1 MADLIS
7 PSVSFLP
14 TSLNRHFPLLRSA
27 HSSPTI
33 RFSFVSSVV
42 IRSAPLGRRPRRG
55 RGVGL
60 VAVRGYNVSVMAGST
75 PAIDGKHVK
84 AEVRDHL
91 FISYAWED
99 QVFAKWLALRLT
111 AEGYKVWIDQMK
123 LLGGESWPS
132 DIDEAI
138 KKRTCR
144 MLGLLSRHS
153 INKDN
158 PRKERTLA
166 LGIAK
171 QPGRKGFLIPINVD
185 GLPPTELDWLTSDLT
200 FIPFSQSWAQGL
212 QQLLKLLD
220 REECPR
226 GDVDEGRSI
235 AARIAASSELI
246 REEPES
252 LVSNMC
258 RFTSVPTMMHAYRVR
273 PKLDYGSNALRDA
286 RRDWGFHP
294 LSPHRV
300 LAFHPPPADLGT
312 WLKVERAQSYRWA
325 ELDEI
330 EGVLPHNAVSR
341 TLRGVIE
348 AELAR
353 RGFTWSGAAEGYVVP
368 GAHGKMV
375 RLTLPSGKTTNV
387 KLSGER
393 TFFRVGQPKQ
403 LYHYRTAVKVFIEQT
418 DDGYRAVFRLQYDLT
433 EPSGGSLPPTQ
444 RNSRR
449 KHLTRTWS
457 NYHWM
462 VRHLALIQMI
472 TGESDAVSVGTDT
485 DDTVVLRSEPMS
497 FTVGVS
503 IDEEKVK
510 AAPDISDE
518 EADASPVDDDD
529 EQVDEHVDDEGE
541 ADDES

>member
-1 MADLIS
+1 MKSDLC
-7 PSVSFLP
+7 
-14 TSLNRHFPLLRSA
+14 
-27 HSSPTI
+27 
-33 RFSFVSSVV
+33 
-42 IRSAPLGRRPRRG
+42 
-55 RGVGL
+55 
-60 VAVRGYNVSVMAGST
+60 
-75 PAIDGKHVK
+75 
-84 AEVRDHL
+84 DHL

-132 DIDEAI
+132 DIDKAI
-138 KKRTCR
+138 KERTFR

-153 INKDN
+153 ISKDN

-171 QPGRKGFLIPINVD
+171 QPGRKGFLVPINVD

-200 FIPFSQSWAQGL
+200 YIPFSQSWAQGL

-220 REECPR
+220 REGCPR

-246 REEPES
+246 REAPES

-258 RFTSVPTMMHAYRVR
+258 RFTSVPSVMHAYRVR
-273 PKLDYGSNALRDA
+273 PKLEYGSNALRDA

-294 LSPHRV
+294 ISPHRV

-312 WLKVERAQSYRWA
+312 WLRVETAQSYRWA
-325 ELDEI
+325 ELDKI
-330 EGVLPHNAVSR
+330 EGVQPHTAVSR

-353 RGFTWSGAAEGYVVP
+353 RGFAWAGTAEGYVIP
-368 GAHGKMV
+368 GVHGKMLRV
-375 RLTLPSGKTTNV
+375 TLPSGKTTNV

-403 LYHYRTAVKVFIEQT
+403 PYHYRTAVKVFIERA
-418 DDGYRAVFRLQYDLT
+418 DDGYRAVFRLQYDFT
-433 EPSGGSLPPTQ
+433 DPSGEPLPPTQ

-449 KHLTRTWS
+449 KHLTRGWS

-485 DDTVVLRSEPMS
+485 EDTVVLSSAPMS

-503 IDEEKVK
+503 IDEAMVK
-510 AAPDISDE
+510 AAPDIPDE
-518 EADASPVDDDD
+518 EADAAPVDDAD
-529 EQVDEHVDDEGE
+529 EQYLEDTEDEGE

>member
-1 MADLIS
+1 M
-7 PSVSFLP
+7 
-14 TSLNRHFPLLRSA
+14 
-27 HSSPTI
+27 
-33 RFSFVSSVV
+33 
-42 IRSAPLGRRPRRG
+42 
-55 RGVGL
+55 
-60 VAVRGYNVSVMAGST
+60 
-75 PAIDGKHVK
+75 
-84 AEVRDHL
+84 RDHL

-99 QVFAKWLALRLT
+99 RVFAKWLALRLT

-138 KKRTCR
+138 KGRTFR

-158 PRKERTLA
+158 PKKERTLA

-171 QPGRKGFLIPINVD
+171 QPGREGFLVPINVD

-200 FIPFSQSWAQGL
+200 YIPFSQSWAQGL
-212 QQLLKLLD
+212 QQLLKLLG

-226 GDVDEGRSI
+226 GDAYEGRSI

-246 REEPES
+246 RKEPES
-252 LVSNMC
+252 LVSNIC
-258 RFTSVPTMMHAYRVR
+258 RFSSVPAMMHAYCVR
-273 PKLDYGSNALRDA
+273 PKLEHGSNALHDA
-286 RRDWGFHP
+286 RRDWGFHSI
-294 LSPHRV
+294 SPHRV
-300 LAFHPPPADLGT
+300 LAFHPPPDDLGT

-325 ELDEI
+325 EVDDM
-330 EGVLPHNAVSR
+330 EGVLPHTAVSS
-341 TLRGVIE
+341 TLRGVVE
-348 AELAR
+348 ADLVR
-353 RGFTWSGAAEGYVVP
+353 RGFVWSGAAEGYVVP
-368 GAHGKMV
+368 GAHGKMMPV
-375 RLTLPSGKTTNV
+375 TLPSGKPTTV

-393 TFFRVGQPKQ
+393 NFFRVGQPKQ
-403 LYHYRTAVKVFIEQT
+403 PYHYRTAVKVFIEPA

-433 EPSGGSLPPTQ
+433 EPTGEPLPPTQ

-449 KHLTRTWS
+449 KHLARSWS

-472 TGESDAVSVGTDT
+472 TGESDAVFVGADAE
-485 DDTVVLRSEPMS
+485 DAVVLSGTPMS

-510 AAPDISDE
+510 AAPSMSDE
-518 EADASPVDDDD
+518 EADAAPVDDVD
-529 EQVDEHVDDEGE
+529 EQYVEDAEDEGE

>member
-1 MADLIS
+1 MA
-7 PSVSFLP
+7 
-14 TSLNRHFPLLRSA
+14 
-27 HSSPTI
+27 
-33 RFSFVSSVV
+33 
-42 IRSAPLGRRPRRG
+42 
-55 RGVGL
+55 
-60 VAVRGYNVSVMAGST
+60 AVCGYNVSVMAGSS
-75 PAIDGKHVK
+75 PAIDGKQVK
-84 AEVRDHL
+84 ADVRDHL

-138 KKRTCR
+138 KGRTFR

-158 PRKERTLA
+158 PKKERTLA

-171 QPGRKGFLIPINVD
+171 QPGRKGFLVPINVD
-185 GLPPTELDWLTSDLT
+185 GLPPNELDWLTSDLT

-220 REECPR
+220 REGCPR
-226 GDVDEGRSI
+226 GNVDEGRSI

-258 RFTSVPTMMHAYRVR
+258 RFTSVPKVMHAYRVQ
-273 PKLDYGSNALRDA
+273 PKLEYGSNALRDA

-294 LSPHRV
+294 ISPHRV

-330 EGVLPHNAVSR
+330 EGVLPHTAVSR

-348 AELAR
+348 AEFKR
-353 RGFTWSGAAEGYVVP
+353 RGFAWSGAAEGYVVP
-368 GAHGKMV
+368 GAHGKKV
-375 RLTLPSGKTTNV
+375 RVTLPSGKTTNV

-403 LYHYRTAVKVFIEQT
+403 LYHYRTAVKVFIEHA

-433 EPSGGSLPPTQ
+433 EPSGEPLPPTQ

-449 KHLTRTWS
+449 KHLTRGWR
-457 NYHWM
+457 NYEWM
-462 VRHLALIQMI
+462 VRHLAVIQLI
-472 TGESDAVSVGTDT
+472 TGESGTLSSGT
-485 DDTVVLRSEPMS
+485 VPQDTVAFNCEPIV
-497 FTVGVS
+497 FTAGVS
-503 IDEEKVK
+503 IDEENVK
-510 AAPDISDE
+510 AAPELSDE
-518 EADASPVDDDD
+518 EADATPADDDD
-529 EQVDEHVDDEGE
+529 DHDFEDADDGGE

>member
-1 MADLIS
+1 MID
-7 PSVSFLP
+7 
-14 TSLNRHFPLLRSA
+14 R
-27 HSSPTI
+27 
-33 RFSFVSSVV
+33 SSVTEN
-42 IRSAPLGRRPRRG
+42 
-55 RGVGL
+55 
-60 VAVRGYNVSVMAGST
+60 VRN
-75 PAIDGKHVK
+75 
-84 AEVRDHL
+84 HL

-111 AEGYKVWIDQMK
+111 AEGYKVWIDQIK

-138 KKRTCR
+138 KGRTFR

-171 QPGRKGFLIPINVD
+171 QPGRKGFLVPINVD
-185 GLPPTELDWLTSDLT
+185 GLPPTDLDWLTSDLT
-200 FIPFSQSWAQGL
+200 FISFAQSWAQGL
-212 QQLLKLLD
+212 LQLLKLLD
-220 REECPR
+220 REGCPR
-226 GDVDEGRSI
+226 GSVDEGRSI
-235 AARIAASSELI
+235 AARIASSSELI

-258 RFTSVPTMMHAYRVR
+258 RFTSVPAMMHAYRVR
-273 PKLDYGSNALRDA
+273 AKLDYGSNALRDA
-286 RRDWGFHP
+286 RRDWGFHL

-312 WLKVERAQSYRWA
+312 WLKVERDESYRWA
-325 ELDEI
+325 QLDTI

-375 RLTLPSGKTTNV
+375 RVTLPSGKTTNV
-387 KLSGER
+387 KLYGER

-403 LYHYRTAVKVFIEQT
+403 LYHYRTGVKVFIEHA

-433 EPSGGSLPPTQ
+433 DPSGESLPPIQ

-462 VRHLALIQMI
+462 VRHLALIQII
-472 TGESDAVSVGTDT
+472 TGESDAVSVGTYAE
-485 DDTVVLRSEPMS
+485 DTVVLNGTPMS

-518 EADASPVDDDD
+518 EADAAPVDDAD
-529 EQVDEHVDDEGE
+529 EQHVEDTEDEGE
-541 ADDES
+541 LDDES